1 MASQTHQ
8 DTFGSYLKAF
18 RLEQNSALETIAGQT
33 NIAVHCLRAIEHS
46 AHDRL
51 PPPAYVKGFI
61 RSYAA
66 VVGADPAVALALYQS
81 ELSQQASV
89 QRQRLKRQAKRSTI
103 RRILTAAAVIA
114 TILLV
119 VHTTAYLLDPEPSP
133 SGQTPGRGVAPETA
147 PPGTQQAPG
156 GSWPADHPPEKL
168 KLQIVAVKQ
177 TWLKVIVDGQ
187 SARSYELKSEDR
199 LELEGTAH
207 FNLMIGDAT
216 GLEILL
222 NGRPVNIYGSSGQV
236 VSLKIP

>member
-1 MASQTHQ
+1 MASETHQ
-8 DTFGSYLKAF
+8 HTFGSYLKAF
-18 RLEQNSALETIAGQT
+18 RLERNSAIEAIADQT
-33 NIAVHCLRAIEHS
+33 NIAAHCLRAIEQS

-61 RSYAA
+61 RAYAR
-66 VVGADPAVALALYQS
+66 VVGADADVALTLY
-81 ELSQQASV
+81 LSDLTQQAGAK
-89 QRQRLKRQAKRSTI
+89 RQRLKRQAKRKTI
-103 RRILTAAAVIA
+103 RRVLTAAAVIA

-119 VHTTAYLLDPEPSP
+119 VHTTAYLLDPEPLP
-133 SGQTPGRGVAPETA
+133 PRQAPGRGIAPEAA
-147 PPGTQQAPG
+147 PPGTETAG

-168 KLQIVAVKQ
+168 KLQIVAVKH

-187 SARSYELKSEDR
+187 NARSYELKPEDR

>member
-1 MASQTHQ
+1 MASETHQ
-8 DTFGSYLKAF
+8 HTFGSYLKAF
-18 RLEQNSALETIAGQT
+18 RLEQNSSIETIAGQT
-33 NIAVHCLRAIEHS
+33 NIAAHCLRAIEES

-66 VVGADPAVALALYQS
+66 VVGADANVALALYLS
-81 ELSQQASV
+81 DLSQQATV
-89 QRQRLKRQAKRSTI
+89 KRQRLKQQAKRSTI
-103 RRILTAAAVIA
+103 RRVLTAAAIIA

-119 VHTTAYLLDPEPSP
+119 VRTTANLLDPEPSP
-133 SGQTPGRGVAPETA
+133 SSPVAGRGVAPQAA
-147 PPGTQQAPG
+147 PSGTDATG
-156 GSWPADHPPEKL
+156 DSWPADHPPKQL

-187 SARSYELKSEDR
+187 NARSYELKPEDR